1 MKKLIFTVLTAL
13 LITTSS
19 QAQETPTALQKGKW
33 MVETNLNP
41 FSSIGTTGLLYNKTK
56 NTEAWGIGGET
67 GYFISDQFAIK
78 AGIGYNKSEL
88 DININEE
95 YFTRKTTS
103 FSYKIGAKYYIINAI
118 PVQIDLGGI
127 KENNAKQNLIFGGQV
142 GYAWFINNNIIIE
155 PQIRYNLS
163 NGDNGYQN
171 DNVFSARI
179 GFSLHF

>member
-1 MKKLIFTVLTAL
+1 MKKLIFPVLTAL

-19 QAQETPTALQKGKW
+19 QAQDTPTALQKGKW

-56 NTEAWGIGGET
+56 NTEAWGIGGEA
-67 GYFISDQFAIK
+67 GYFVIDQLAIK
-78 AGIGYNKSEL
+78 AGIGYNKSKMDL
-88 DININEE
+88 IGLSIDN
-95 YFTRKTTS
+95 KS
-103 FSYKIGAKYYIINAI
+103 FNYTVGAKYYIINAI
-118 PVQIDLGGI
+118 PVQVDFGGI
-127 KENNAKQNLIFGGQV
+127 KVNDAKQNLIFGGQV
-142 GYAWFINNNIIIE
+142 GYAWFINDNITIE